1 MIAQTGKTRGLPTI
15 AIICAVALV
24 SILKVH
30 VSPLCAQEPHPV
42 SLTPM
47 GTVDADAE
55 PSSKSLWHYGA
66 YLDLTYPIDFNFPEN
81 HLWRSKVTTQ
91 RVNEFNVNMALAYV
105 RKDVNES
112 SRWGMELALQTGRD
126 VEGEVP
132 NASIRSGGPYDGAD
146 TFSHFSRANVSYL
159 APIGSGL
166 KVTAGLFNSY
176 IGYESFYAKDNFNY
190 TRSFLPDY
198 TPYFMFGFAGE
209 YWLNERVKGVFYVI
223 NRYNFLSYANDLP
236 SYGTQF
242 RWTARTDLTLTQ
254 NFYYGP
260 DQSNTDLRY
269 WRFFSDSIVEWKRD
283 AFTVALVYD
292 VGTERA
298 IPQSGGQQEF
308 WTAGAILSQWRF
320 AEAWA
325 VAVRPEL
332 YYDPDGTMTGA
343 RQFIKGITTT
353 LEYKLRYAW
362 TTTRFLLEYRFN
374 NSTGPQGGFYTGGP
388 TASGAIGLTPSQNLL
403 FFSVLWSFD
412 SR

>member
-1 MIAQTGKTRGLPTI
+1 MAPRE
-15 AIICAVALV
+15 VAE
-24 SILKVH
+24 K
-30 VSPLCAQEPHPV
+30 EPV
-42 SLTPM
+42 R
-47 GTVDADAE
+47 
-55 PSSKSLWHYGA
+55 SLWHYGA
-66 YLDLTYPIDFNFPEN
+66 YLDLTYAIDFNFPEN

-91 RVNEFNVNMALAYV
+91 RVNEFNVNVALAYV
-105 RKDVNES
+105 RKDANEL
-112 SRWGMELALQTGRD
+112 SRWGMEFALQTGRD

-132 NASIRSGGPYDGAD
+132 NASLRRGHAYDGAD

-159 APIGSGL
+159 APIGTGL
-166 KVTAGLFNSY
+166 KLTAGLFNSY

-198 TPYFMFGFAGE
+198 TPYFMLGIAGE
-209 YWLNERVKGVFYVI
+209 YWISEKVESVFYIV
-223 NRYNFLSYANDLP
+223 NRFNFLSYPNNLP

-242 RWTARTDLTLTQ
+242 RWIVSPDLTVTQ
-254 NFYYGP
+254 NLFYGP
-260 DQSNTDLRY
+260 QQINTDLRY
-269 WRFFSDSIVEWKRD
+269 WGFFSDSILEWKRGALTL
-283 AFTVALVYD
+283 AFVYD

-298 IPQSGGQQEF
+298 IPEAGGEQTF
-308 WTAGAILSQWRF
+308 WTSSAILSQWRF
-320 AEAWA
+320 AKGWA

-353 LEYKLRYAW
+353 VDYTLRYAW

-388 TASGAIGLTPSQNLL
+388 NVSGAIGLTPSQNLL
-403 FFSVLWSFD
+403 FFSALWSFD